1 MYEYN
6 KEINKLICENKSQF
20 NKIFKSSEKKF
31 DEIIDQIYKYNNDIE
46 LIFSNP
52 HLSKN
57 IYLSDIYLNFCKIE
71 YLKSLKISLNKK
83 RKLISFILYNNK
95 KYILKKYIKLIKII
109 SYSIIHL
116 YKFIFIKK

>member
-6 KEINKLICENKSQF
+6 IEINKLICENKNQF
-20 NKIFKSSEKKF
+20 NKILNRLKKF

-57 IYLSDIYLNFCKIE
+57 IYLSNIYLNFCKIE
-71 YLKSLKISLNKK
+71 FLKSLKISLNKK
-83 RKLISFILYNNK
+83 K
-95 KYILKKYIKLIKII
+95 KIN
-109 SYSIIHL
+109 
-116 YKFIFIKK
+116 